1 MDEINETNADGQ
13 DESGTEPAE
22 TPDDNLLP
30 DIVEGEA
37 VEDSEEVLDEPLPE
51 ETGDLIEDAVRFIN
65 FTTKKMLA
73 DYALKVG
80 SYLLTRFF
88 NNDMFLASS
97 TNHSKQVSFTKLC
110 RRPDLARTRQDLGDM
125 VRIAAQAR
133 VFQCVGV
140 DITVLT
146 YTHQRYLTQLPHSEA
161 KLDLTMECIAQGT
174 PSRILY
180 QQIQAIKQLS
190 LLPPNAAQLQ
200 EKIITQYTATVT
212 RFVARAAMPDIFT
225 DPEKLNSLEPEIRA
239 QLKMTAARWIVD
251 LDAKK
256 AEYQTLI
263 NRLEAVDVSPDC

>member
-13 DESGTEPAE
+13 DEPGTEPTE
-22 TPDDNLLP
+22 TPDDSLLP
-30 DIVEGEA
+30 EIVEGEA
-37 VEDSEEVLDEPLPE
+37 VEDSEDVFDEDLPE

-88 NNDMFLASS
+88 NDDMFLASS
-97 TNHSKQVSFTKLC
+97 PNHSKQVSFTKLC
-110 RRPDLARTRQDLGDM
+110 KRPDLARTRQDLGDM

-133 VFQCVGV
+133 VFQFIGV

-161 KLDLTMECIAQGT
+161 KLDLAMESIAQGT
-174 PSRILY
+174 PSRVLY

-190 LLPPNAAQLQ
+190 LLPPNAGQLQ

-212 RFVARAAMPDIFT
+212 RFVAKAAMPDMFT

-239 QLKMTAARWIVD
+239 RLKATAARWITD

-256 AEYQTLI
+256 MEYQTLI
-263 NRLEAVDVSPDC
+263 SKLEEADANPNC